1 MTLKWHIWHVIDS
14 WSLTA
19 PIRHSVRGRT
29 EFCKRLLAGV
39 IFTPPSPPLSLFWT
53 VDHPPWYKFLSLPNL
68 PLPLKSKTAAIILV
82 KKILSTRSPKLRLL
96 CTEPTFK
103 RSKCLICIICNHNFW
118 PIWFCETFFDANKR
132 NENEP
137 FVQIE
142 HRCTCGQ

>member
-19 PIRHSVRGRT
+19 PIRHCSWANGVLQKTSGR
-29 EFCKRLLAGV
+29 RHLYS
-39 IFTPPSPPLSLFWT
+39 PSPAALLILDRRPPPLVQIS
-53 VDHPPWYKFLSLPNL
+53 SLPNL

-103 RSKCLICIICNHNFW
+103 RSKCLILIICNHNFW

-137 FVQIE
+137 FVHIE